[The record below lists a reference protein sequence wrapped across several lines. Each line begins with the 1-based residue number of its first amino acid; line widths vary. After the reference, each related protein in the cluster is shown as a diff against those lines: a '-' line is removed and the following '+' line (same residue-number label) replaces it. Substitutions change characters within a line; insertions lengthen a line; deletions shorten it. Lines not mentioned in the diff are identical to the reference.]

1 VSQGAEKC
9 LISDPANYEISTNTH
24 SFITLG
30 CSSPSPPI
38 IIIPFNFTFPVNLK
52 YYQ

>member
-1 VSQGAEKC
+1 VSQGAEKI
-9 LISDPANYEISTNTH
+9 LISDAANEISTNTH

-52 YYQ
+52 YYH